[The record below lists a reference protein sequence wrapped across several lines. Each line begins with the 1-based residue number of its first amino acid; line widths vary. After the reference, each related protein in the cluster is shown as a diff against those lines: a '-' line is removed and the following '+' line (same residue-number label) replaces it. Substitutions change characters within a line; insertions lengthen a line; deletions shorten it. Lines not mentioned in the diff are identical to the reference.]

1 MAMPHRQPSG
11 MWGIPREDPATG
23 HRRTPLRSG
32 WTAQTCQT
40 WKARARVVLYRWNV
54 VSGVSIGMDS
64 QGAESSRNGGYGEI
78 RERGERAPRPRRT
91 GQSSC
96 AGPLG
101 VGMPVDSIIQI
112 FLLSFQDSGDEEPGF
127 IF

>member
-1 MAMPHRQPSG
+1 MG
-11 MWGIPREDPATG
+11 DPA
-23 HRRTPLRSG
+23 RRPGDGPSPNAAAERLDRSDLSDVEG
-32 WTAQTCQT
+32 TST
-40 WKARARVVLYRWNV
+40 RVVLYRWNV